1 MDIFEFAMKME
12 EDGKNYYLEL
22 AGKASDEGLQNILKG
37 LAADEEK
44 HFAVLKQMKD
54 EQPVMVETNILDKA
68 KNIFA
73 EMKDMGVEIEVSST
87 PAHLY
92 EKAKEIEERSIKF
105 YLDMSAEMDDD
116 EQKDLF
122 QMLAEE
128 EKRHAFLLENVIE
141 FVSKPQIWLENAEFN
156 HLEDY

>member
-22 AGKASDEGLQNILKG
+22 AGKASDEGIQNILKG

-68 KNIFA
+68 KNIFT
-73 EMKDMGVEIEVSST
+73 EMKDKGVEIDVSTT
-87 PAHLY
+87 PVHLY

-105 YLDMSAEMDDD
+105 YQDMSAEMENE
-116 EQKDLF
+116 EQKNLF

-128 EKRHAFLLENVIE
+128 EKRHVFLLENVID